1 MKKRLSICL
10 CLVLALSLL
19 AGCGAQKAPAAAPT
33 AEEPAVGLPNPVKA
47 SSAEEIAARFGVEM
61 KAPDGAEELS
71 WTVIEGDMPLAQLGF
86 SLGGIAYNYRVA
98 KAEAYEDIS
107 GMYYEWQEVS
117 AEEGGGSIRL
127 ISGEAGV
134 YDRFDAEEGL
144 VYSLSMGNGASPE
157 TLRETAR
164 LLWGDPSA
172 EELRALLEGV
182 RGRYFP
188 GTAGSSLSA
197 AACAAELADF
207 FLESGVGPD
216 EVDRVVQLVLEHAS
230 DRPRESLMVITASE
244 RHAVRVELDGVRGV
258 ANYGRAPTL
267 GERAWPVPVWEV
279 HFLDPAD
286 PGARVCRDSERLAFS
301 VRRFIRP
308 ERKFASLDELKAQ
321 IAADVREAARA

>member
-127 ISGEAGV
+127 IPGEAGV

-144 VYSLSMGNGASPE
+144 VYSLSMGHGASPE

-182 RGRYFP
+182 RGRFFP

-197 AACAAELADF
+197 AACAAELADYF
-207 FLESGVGPD
+207 QESGVGPD
-216 EVDRVVQLVLEHAS
+216 EVDRVVQDCLG
-230 DRPRESLMVITASE
+230 SLSAE
-244 RHAVRVELDGVRGV
+244 DAELFAQQLDGVV
-258 ANYGRAPTL
+258 
-267 GERAWPVPVWEV
+267 
-279 HFLDPAD
+279 
-286 PGARVCRDSERLAFS
+286 SAFS
-301 VRRFIRP
+301 
-308 ERKFASLDELKAQ
+308 SLTGENGAGLLEDCGYAAEHFPWKDENVKNCFVALLGS
-321 IAADVREAARA
+321 D

>member
-19 AGCGAQKAPAAAPT
+19 AGCGAQKQPAAAPT

-107 GMYYEWQEVS
+107 GMYYEWREVS
-117 AEEGGGSIRL
+117 AEEDGGSIRL

-134 YDRFDAEEGL
+134 YDRFDAEEGI
-144 VYSLSMGNGASPE
+144 VYSLSMGHGASPE
-157 TLRETAR
+157 TLTETAR
-164 LLWGDPSA
+164 LLWGEPSA
-172 EELRALLEGV
+172 EGLRALLEDV

-207 FLESGVGPD
+207 FQESGVDPD
-216 EVDRVVQLVLEHAS
+216 EVDRVVQDCLG
-230 DRPRESLMVITASE
+230 SLSAGDAE
-244 RHAVRVELDGVRGV
+244 LFAQQLDGVV
-258 ANYGRAPTL
+258 
-267 GERAWPVPVWEV
+267 
-279 HFLDPAD
+279 
-286 PGARVCRDSERLAFS
+286 SAFS
-301 VRRFIRP
+301 
-308 ERKFASLDELKAQ
+308 SLTGENGAGLLEDCGYAAEHFPWKDENVKNCFVALLGS
-321 IAADVREAARA
+321 D

>member
-127 ISGEAGV
+127 IPGEAGV
-134 YDRFDAEEGL
+134 YDRFDAEEGV
-144 VYSLSMGNGASPE
+144 VYSLSMGHGASPE
-157 TLRETAR
+157 KLTETAR
-164 LLWGDPSA
+164 LLWDEPSA
-172 EELRALLEGV
+172 EGLRALLEDV

-197 AACAAELADF
+197 AACAAELADYF
-207 FLESGVGPD
+207 QESGVGPD
-216 EVDRVVQLVLEHAS
+216 EVDRVVQDCLG
-230 DRPRESLMVITASE
+230 SLSAE
-244 RHAVRVELDGVRGV
+244 DAELFAQQLDGVV
-258 ANYGRAPTL
+258 
-267 GERAWPVPVWEV
+267 
-279 HFLDPAD
+279 
-286 PGARVCRDSERLAFS
+286 SAFS
-301 VRRFIRP
+301 
-308 ERKFASLDELKAQ
+308 SLTGENGAGLLEDCGYAAEHFPWKDENVKNCFVALLGS
-321 IAADVREAARA
+321 D

>member
-19 AGCGAQKAPAAAPT
+19 AGCGAQKEPAAAPT
-33 AEEPAVGLPNPVKA
+33 AEGPAVGLPNPVR
-47 SSAEEIAARFGVEM
+47 SSSPEEIAARFGVEM

-71 WTVIEGDMPLAQLGF
+71 WVVIEGDMPLAQLGF

-107 GMYYEWQEVS
+107 GMYYEWREVS
-117 AEEGGGSIRL
+117 AEEDGGSIRL
-127 ISGEAGV
+127 IPGEAGV
-134 YDRFDAEEGL
+134 YDRFDAEEGV
-144 VYSLSMGNGASPE
+144 VYSLSMGHGASPE

-207 FLESGVGPD
+207 FLESGVSPD
-216 EVDRVVQLVLEHAS
+216 EVDRVAQDCLGALSAEDAELFA
-230 DRPRESLMVITASE
+230 RQ
-244 RHAVRVELDGVRGV
+244 LDGVV
-258 ANYGRAPTL
+258 
-267 GERAWPVPVWEV
+267 
-279 HFLDPAD
+279 
-286 PGARVCRDSERLAFS
+286 SAFS
-301 VRRFIRP
+301 
-308 ERKFASLDELKAQ
+308 SLTGENGAGLLEDCGY
-321 IAADVREAARA
+321 AAEHFPWDDGNVKNCFVALLGSD

>member
-134 YDRFDAEEGL
+134 YDRFDAEEGV
-144 VYSLSMGNGASPE
+144 VYSLSMGHGASPE
-157 TLRETAR
+157 KLTETAR
-164 LLWGDPSA
+164 LLWDEPSA
-172 EELRALLEGV
+172 EGLRALLEDV

-197 AACAAELADF
+197 AACAAELADYF
-207 FLESGVGPD
+207 QESGVGPD
-216 EVDRVVQLVLEHAS
+216 EVDRVVQDCLG
-230 DRPRESLMVITASE
+230 SLSAE
-244 RHAVRVELDGVRGV
+244 DAELFAQQLDGVV
-258 ANYGRAPTL
+258 
-267 GERAWPVPVWEV
+267 
-279 HFLDPAD
+279 
-286 PGARVCRDSERLAFS
+286 SAFS
-301 VRRFIRP
+301 
-308 ERKFASLDELKAQ
+308 SLTGENGAGLLEDCGYAAEHFPWKDENVKNCFVALLGS
-321 IAADVREAARA
+321 D

>member
-172 EELRALLEGV
+172 EELRALLEDV

-197 AACAAELADF
+197 AACAAELADYF
-207 FLESGVGPD
+207 QESGVDPN
-216 EVDRVVQLVLEHAS
+216 EVDRVVQDCLG
-230 DRPRESLMVITASE
+230 SLSAE
-244 RHAVRVELDGVRGV
+244 DAELFAQQLDGVV
-258 ANYGRAPTL
+258 
-267 GERAWPVPVWEV
+267 
-279 HFLDPAD
+279 
-286 PGARVCRDSERLAFS
+286 SAFS
-301 VRRFIRP
+301 
-308 ERKFASLDELKAQ
+308 SLTGENGAGLLEDCGYAAEHFPWNDENVKNCFVALLGT
-321 IAADVREAARA
+321 D

>member
-1 MKKRLSICL
+1 MKKELSICL

-19 AGCGAQKAPAAAPT
+19 AGCGAQKEPAAAPT
-33 AEEPAVGLPNPVKA
+33 AEGPAVGLPNPVR
-47 SSAEEIAARFGVEM
+47 SSSPEEIAARFGVEM

-71 WTVIEGDMPLAQLGF
+71 WVIIEGDMPLAQLGF

-127 ISGEAGV
+127 IPGEAGV

-144 VYSLSMGNGASPE
+144 VYSLSMGHGASPE
-157 TLRETAR
+157 KLTETAR

-172 EELRALLEGV
+172 EELRALLEDV

-207 FLESGVGPD
+207 FAESGIAPD
-216 EVDRVVQLVLEHAS
+216 EVDACVRDCLAALPDE
-230 DRPRESLMVITASE
+230 DRELFE
-244 RHAVRVELDGVRGV
+244 LQLDGAV
-258 ANYGRAPTL
+258 
-267 GERAWPVPVWEV
+267 
-279 HFLDPAD
+279 
-286 PGARVCRDSERLAFS
+286 SAFS
-301 VRRFIRP
+301 
-308 ERKFASLDELKAQ
+308 SLTGENGAGLLGDCGY
-321 IAADVREAARA
+321 AARHFPWDDAGVRDCFVALLGSD

>member
-1 MKKRLSICL
+1 MKKELSICL
-10 CLVLALSLL
+10 CLVLALALL
-19 AGCGAQKAPAAAPT
+19 AGCGAQKEPAAAPT
-33 AEEPAVGLPNPVKA
+33 AEGPAVGLPNPVR
-47 SSAEEIAARFGVEM
+47 SSSSEEIAARFGVEM
-61 KAPDGAEELS
+61 KAPDGAEEIS
-71 WTVIEGDMPLAQLGF
+71 WVVIEGDMPLAQLGF

-98 KAEAYEDIS
+98 KAEAYTDIS
-107 GMYYEWQEVS
+107 GMYYEWREQS

-127 ISGEAGV
+127 IPGEAGV

-216 EVDRVVQLVLEHAS
+216 EVDRVAQDCLGALSAEDA
-230 DRPRESLMVITASE
+230 ELFAQQ
-244 RHAVRVELDGVRGV
+244 LDGVV
-258 ANYGRAPTL
+258 
-267 GERAWPVPVWEV
+267 
-279 HFLDPAD
+279 
-286 PGARVCRDSERLAFS
+286 SAFS
-301 VRRFIRP
+301 
-308 ERKFASLDELKAQ
+308 SLTGENGAGLLEDCGYAAEHFPWNDENVKNCFVALLGT
-321 IAADVREAARA
+321 D

>member
-172 EELRALLEGV
+172 EELRALLEDV

-197 AACAAELADF
+197 AACAAELADYF
-207 FLESGVGPD
+207 QESGVDPN
-216 EVDRVVQLVLEHAS
+216 EVDRVVQDCLG
-230 DRPRESLMVITASE
+230 SLSAE
-244 RHAVRVELDGVRGV
+244 DAELFAQQLDGVV
-258 ANYGRAPTL
+258 
-267 GERAWPVPVWEV
+267 
-279 HFLDPAD
+279 
-286 PGARVCRDSERLAFS
+286 SAFS
-301 VRRFIRP
+301 
-308 ERKFASLDELKAQ
+308 SLTGENGAGLLEDCGYAAEHFPWKDENVKNCFVALLGS
-321 IAADVREAARA
+321 D

>member
-144 VYSLSMGNGASPE
+144 VYSLSMGHGASPE
-157 TLRETAR
+157 KLTETAR
-164 LLWGDPSA
+164 LLWDEPSA
-172 EELRALLEGV
+172 EGLRALLEDV

-197 AACAAELADF
+197 AACAAELADYF
-207 FLESGVGPD
+207 QESGVDPD
-216 EVDRVVQLVLEHAS
+216 EVDRVVQDCLG
-230 DRPRESLMVITASE
+230 SLSAE
-244 RHAVRVELDGVRGV
+244 DAELFAQQLDGVV
-258 ANYGRAPTL
+258 
-267 GERAWPVPVWEV
+267 
-279 HFLDPAD
+279 
-286 PGARVCRDSERLAFS
+286 SAFS
-301 VRRFIRP
+301 
-308 ERKFASLDELKAQ
+308 SLTGENGAGLLEDCGYAAEHFPWKDENVKNCFVALLGS
-321 IAADVREAARA
+321 D

>member
-10 CLVLALSLL
+10 CLVLALALL
-19 AGCGAQKAPAAAPT
+19 AGCGSQKEPAAAPT
-33 AEEPAVGLPNPVKA
+33 AEGPAVGLPNPVR
-47 SSAEEIAARFGVEM
+47 SSSSEEIAARFGVEM

-71 WTVIEGDMPLAQLGF
+71 WVVIERDMPLAQLGF

-144 VYSLSMGNGASPE
+144 VYSLSMGHGASPE
-157 TLRETAR
+157 KLTETAR
-164 LLWGDPSA
+164 LLWDEPSA
-172 EELRALLEGV
+172 EGLRALLEDV

-197 AACAAELADF
+197 AACAAELADYF
-207 FLESGVGPD
+207 QESGVDPD
-216 EVDRVVQLVLEHAS
+216 EVDRVVQDCLG
-230 DRPRESLMVITASE
+230 SLSAE
-244 RHAVRVELDGVRGV
+244 DAELFAQQLDGVV
-258 ANYGRAPTL
+258 
-267 GERAWPVPVWEV
+267 
-279 HFLDPAD
+279 
-286 PGARVCRDSERLAFS
+286 SAFS
-301 VRRFIRP
+301 
-308 ERKFASLDELKAQ
+308 SLTGENGAGLLEDCGYAAEHFPWKDENVKNCFVALLGS
-321 IAADVREAARA
+321 D

>member
-144 VYSLSMGNGASPE
+144 VYSLSMGHGASPE
-157 TLRETAR
+157 TLTETAR
-164 LLWGDPSA
+164 LLWGEPSA
-172 EELRALLEGV
+172 EELRALLEDV

-197 AACAAELADF
+197 AACAAELADYF
-207 FLESGVGPD
+207 QESGVDPN
-216 EVDRVVQLVLEHAS
+216 EVDRVVQDCLG
-230 DRPRESLMVITASE
+230 SLSAE
-244 RHAVRVELDGVRGV
+244 DAELFAQQLDGVV
-258 ANYGRAPTL
+258 
-267 GERAWPVPVWEV
+267 
-279 HFLDPAD
+279 
-286 PGARVCRDSERLAFS
+286 SAFS
-301 VRRFIRP
+301 
-308 ERKFASLDELKAQ
+308 SLTGENGAGLLEDCGYAAEHFPWKDENVKNCFVALLGS
-321 IAADVREAARA
+321 D

>member
-71 WTVIEGDMPLAQLGF
+71 WVIIEGDMPLAQLGF

-144 VYSLSMGNGASPE
+144 VYSLSMGHGASPE
-157 TLRETAR
+157 TLTETAR
-164 LLWGDPSA
+164 LLWGEPSA
-172 EELRALLEGV
+172 EELRALLEDI

-197 AACAAELADF
+197 AACAAELADYF
-207 FLESGVGPD
+207 QESGVGPD
-216 EVDRVVQLVLEHAS
+216 EVDRVVQDCLG
-230 DRPRESLMVITASE
+230 SLSAE
-244 RHAVRVELDGVRGV
+244 DAELFAQQLDGVV
-258 ANYGRAPTL
+258 
-267 GERAWPVPVWEV
+267 
-279 HFLDPAD
+279 
-286 PGARVCRDSERLAFS
+286 SAFS
-301 VRRFIRP
+301 
-308 ERKFASLDELKAQ
+308 SLTGENGAGLLEDCGYAAEHFPWADENVKNCFVALLGS
-321 IAADVREAARA
+321 D

>member
-144 VYSLSMGNGASPE
+144 VYSLSMGHGASPE
-157 TLRETAR
+157 KLTETAR
-164 LLWGDPSA
+164 LLWGEPSA
-172 EELRALLEGV
+172 EGLRALLEDV

-197 AACAAELADF
+197 AACAAELADYF
-207 FLESGVGPD
+207 QESGVDPD
-216 EVDRVVQLVLEHAS
+216 EVDRVVQDYLG
-230 DRPRESLMVITASE
+230 SLSAE
-244 RHAVRVELDGVRGV
+244 DAELFAQQLDGVV
-258 ANYGRAPTL
+258 
-267 GERAWPVPVWEV
+267 
-279 HFLDPAD
+279 
-286 PGARVCRDSERLAFS
+286 SAFS
-301 VRRFIRP
+301 
-308 ERKFASLDELKAQ
+308 SLTGENGAGLLEDCGYAAEHFPWKDENVKNCFVALLGS
-321 IAADVREAARA
+321 D

>member
-19 AGCGAQKAPAAAPT
+19 AGCGAQKEPAAAPM
-33 AEEPAVGLPNPVKA
+33 AEGPAVGLPNPVR
-47 SSAEEIAARFGVEM
+47 SSSPEEIAARFGVEM

-71 WTVIEGDMPLAQLGF
+71 WVVIEGDMPLAQLGF

-134 YDRFDAEEGL
+134 YDRFDAEEGV
-144 VYSLSMGNGASPE
+144 VYSLSMGHGASPE

-164 LLWGDPSA
+164 LLWGEPSA
-172 EELRALLEGV
+172 EELRALLEDV

-197 AACAAELADF
+197 AACAASSSARRIYF
-207 FLESGVGPD
+207 SESISSLP
-216 EVDRVVQLVLEHAS
+216 EIDRLCF
-230 DRPRESLMVITASE
+230 PF
-244 RHAVRVELDGVRGV
+244 
-258 ANYGRAPTL
+258 Y
-267 GERAWPVPVWEV
+267 
-279 HFLDPAD
+279 
-286 PGARVCRDSERLAFS
+286 
-301 VRRFIRP
+301 
-308 ERKFASLDELKAQ
+308 
-321 IAADVREAARA
+321 